1 MDVRTPFFQN
11 IACVLIGVLFL
22 NPIVATA
29 AQLTVDAQ
37 AGGNTSLAQAGNGV
51 PIVNIAKP
59 NDSGLSHNK
68 FSEYNVGTQGLI
80 LNNATDKLQT
90 TQLGGL
96 ILGNPNLKGQAAG
109 LILNEVTG
117 ANTSQLKGYTEVAGK
132 SAAVIVANP
141 HGISCDGCGFINT
154 PRVTLTTGK
163 PMVENGK
170 LDHFDVDGGQIAI
183 EGAGLNAS
191 NVEQFDLITRSA
203 KINAE
208 LHANQL
214 NVIAGRNEVDAANLT
229 AIAKADDG
237 SAKPLLAIDSS
248 ALGGMYAGAIRLVG
262 TEAGVGVRLAG
273 DMASSAGDIR
283 INANGQLSLGQ
294 TAASRDIVLKA
305 QDIELTGK
313 AYAGRH
319 VEAQAQQGLSLA
331 QGQSLAAR
339 ERIELKGGQLHNRG
353 LIEAGVNSDNSRN
366 LSGDVTL
373 SANGLRN
380 SGSVIA
386 SRELSAA
393 LDGQLDNRAGTL
405 SARSSASLTAGS
417 LSNGADGRLLS
428 QGSLTIEAEE
438 LDNRDGL
445 IASAKDLRV
454 TAGADLHN
462 QAGEISSQAAI
473 SLEGRKLDN
482 QGGLIAADSH
492 LQVNVVE
499 LDNSAKGTLSSQ
511 GSLRVQAQELDNR
524 QGGLLSSK
532 GGMTLTNAALDNQ
545 GGVIVAEQQLSID
558 GKSLDNRGGLVSGKA
573 DLSVSLDTLL
583 DNRSQGT
590 VIADGKLRVGAAEL
604 RNSDRGQVA
613 AKGDLEIS
621 VGELSQQGD
630 AATAAG
636 ELLSQGQLIL
646 GAERID
652 NRQGGL
658 IAASQGLDIYASE
671 LLRNSG
677 GEIST
682 QGQASIRVQAA
693 GGQPAALL
701 DNSGAGTI
709 IGDQGLILTVQ
720 RLLNNAKGLLAGRD
734 SLVLIGDSLDN
745 RDAGTLS
752 SQKTLSVQLTG
763 ELQNKVQGGLLSG
776 GSLTVDATS
785 VNNSAGGLLSS
796 AGQLDVGGGSLNNQG
811 GQLVSDSQLTIS
823 NSSLDNSNSGIISA
837 KQALSIGTGQLDN
850 QSKGLITTGAGL
862 TVIAGQ
868 INNYQQGLIAA
879 KGAAQV
885 SATGLDQHDGGELIS
900 EAALT
905 LDLQGG
911 ALNNSGQGLI
921 ATPGALLLNNLG
933 AVNNSAGGEI
943 SSSQSFLLK
952 ASQLNNSAGRVISGQ
967 ELQLQI
973 TQALLNNLK
982 GVLSA
987 AKLSVAAASLDNSGA
1002 GVLASQGDI
1011 QLSLTGKLDNHD
1023 QGTLSAGQAL
1033 SIASASL
1040 DNSNDGLLASGGALQ
1055 LNTGAANNQDG
1066 SILSQAELDVSTAAL
1081 DNRGGVLSSQQAL
1094 TLSADAIDNRDNGL
1108 ITSAAALTL
1117 NAASLDSSRHLAGS
1131 GGEVSARQSLQ
1142 LTVNQLIQQQGRL
1155 IGEAGMHI
1163 DFKGGE
1169 LDNRGGLLSAT
1180 GPLTLL
1186 NLGKL
1191 DNRNGGEVSSLQSY
1205 SLAAGAIDNGNQGRL
1220 ISAGNLNLDLGS
1232 GTLGNAEGG
1241 LISGWKGLTVKA
1253 GSLDN
1258 SALGTLSSR
1267 DGDLLV
1273 ELSGALNNSGQG
1285 ALVSKGMLAVDA
1297 ASLNNSDKGIVS
1309 SEGDLKLSLSGAL
1322 NNSAS
1327 GLIDSQGTLLAS
1339 AGAINNQAGQIGS
1352 LQAASLTASSLDN
1365 RAGQLSSGAGLS
1377 LTLSGNLTN
1386 TQNAKLASAGPLVLK
1401 AAAIDN
1407 QGGSL
1412 VSQNLLQLTAAS
1424 LNNANGGTL
1433 AARNGL
1439 NLLLTGALNN
1449 SADGL
1454 IHSQQG
1460 AIDLRA
1466 ASLNNSGGT
1475 LSAQQDLVVKLD
1487 GKLDNQGGH
1496 IQSQAGN
1503 LDLQQSSA
1511 LDNSNGVLSSLKG
1524 WLKLVTTGLFDND
1537 AGTTQ
1542 AQTLEINAKGIDNRG
1557 GHLSA
1562 LSGDTSINLSSATF
1576 NNQGGGLYA
1585 HQLLEVIAG
1594 DFNNQGA
1601 APGQGGNVA
1610 AGQIDFS
1617 LSGAL
1622 NNGYGIVESASTL
1635 GLAVSSLDNRHGS
1648 LRALGS
1654 SGDTRIAA
1662 ASLDNRNGKLETAN
1676 RNLDLSVAS
1685 LHSSGGRIL
1694 HVGTGDFGLSAAQVM
1709 GAGGD
1714 LSTNGLLSLTADSWI
1729 NSGVLQAGELVLNI
1743 GNFTQT
1749 ATGQLLAGNAFTGSG
1764 TNWVNH
1770 GLLASDG
1777 TFSLNLSG
1785 AYSGN
1790 GQLSSLGDLSLS
1802 AASVN
1807 LSSSAR
1813 IAGGGLTSVTS
1824 SGLLSNL
1831 GKLTSAGD
1839 LTVTANTLN
1848 NHGTLGSAEKLR
1860 LVAPTLLNESGLI
1873 FSGDDM
1879 TLRVNNFINR
1889 YADVY
1894 SLGAIDLAR
1903 NDQGANASLLDN
1915 LSATLEST
1923 GDFSLK
1929 AAVINNA
1936 RAVLVINDAG
1946 KYTAK
1951 ITELPCSSY
1960 YGAGDCSG
1968 KRNGVWEIIER
1979 DKLEV
1984 AEASAASSI
1993 QAGGNLL
2000 LVGDTLT
2007 NSSSLISAGGN
2018 ITANLARLENT
2029 GVETGEIETRR
2040 IFTSQRTRNIG
2051 SWQTEANQFTA
2062 KYWYLSPGYNPNN
2075 LSGLEAALAHFIGRM
2090 EREQTKFRTTTNI
2103 ASGDQSYAAIIQ
2115 AGGNVS
2121 ITASEQI
2128 NSGVIRPSYAYV
2140 AGGARSG
2147 DTATGGSR
2155 FSTPVSLNAQLPPDL
2170 QQQQVNPLTLPGFS
2184 LPQGEHGL
2192 FRLSGQGAASAMASA
2207 VQGAAGVN
2215 TLSASSVT
2223 VEAGETAQ
2231 GPAAATGSGWNLQ
2244 SAGNNPGGSPINPGA
2259 LQVAGVQ
2266 GLPSSVLPSSSHKYL
2281 IETNPEL
2288 TNLKQFLGSDY
2299 MLGHLGYTPDTT
2311 QKRLGDGLY
2320 EQRLIREAVV
2330 ARTGQRFLA
2339 GLTSDEAMFRYLMDN
2354 AIASKEAL
2362 NLSVG
2367 ISLSAAQVAALT
2379 HDIVWMEE
2387 HEVLG
2392 EKVLVP
2398 VLYLAQAEGRLA
2410 PNGALIQG
2418 RDVALISGGEL
2429 NNQGTL
2435 RASDNLS
2442 VTAGNI
2448 SNSGL
2453 MQAGERLSLLATDSI
2468 RNAQGGIISGRDVSA
2483 IALTGD
2489 IVNERSVTR
2498 HEVNVGNRHSIQDFV
2513 DNASRIEAAGS
2524 LSLSAGRDVTNLGG
2538 VFDSR
2543 GDLSIS
2549 AGRDVTIAAVEE
2561 RSLQARGSRYL
2572 AEQVSQHGA
2581 QVSAGRDIEISAG
2594 RDLTAIASR
2603 VEAGRDIALAAGND
2617 VLIASAANEEHFYSR
2632 SKKVTRS
2639 TDSVRQQASTI
2650 HAGRDIAIEAGQD
2663 LTVIASQVKAG
2674 NNVALNAEQD
2684 INVLSAMDESAS
2696 FYAKKSKGSFG
2707 RSKSKQQEK
2716 YDSTNIASVIEA
2728 GNDLTINTSKT
2739 EGGGLSID
2747 GGRDVTVIGSQLSAG
2762 NDLLVGATGDVA
2774 ILSGVE
2780 EHGAYSKKTKSG
2792 FLGMSKSGKSQL
2804 KTSATQ
2810 VASELGAGNDVV
2822 IAAGNDIR
2830 LRASE
2835 TMAGNDVELR
2845 AGLVTDTGDINLVS
2859 ANDSAYSRSTE
2870 YKKKVGLSFSDAV
2883 GLAVGTPSWGGDIAL
2898 SSAKKAGKEAISSTS
2913 VGSQVTADRDA
2924 TLAAE
2929 RDINIVGSGVSAGR
2943 NVLLDAGR
2951 DVNVM
2956 AGSSSQQT
2964 TAWEHTKTLGMQ
2976 QDFDRNGFTTFV
2988 GEEKLKDKQINGQ
3001 QTAAGSLIDAGL
3013 DIDIRAGRDIVQEG
3027 SDLAAGYDLNLQAGR
3042 NILID
3047 AAGEQSLSVR
3057 EQSQKRTGTT
3067 TTVNHNFGNTMDA
3080 LSGAGKGDN
3089 SVSQASS
3096 TLKAVDSVSQFLA
3109 GPTFD
3114 AHIGSTS
3121 QSQSVTQVVQ
3131 GNRTSTLSAGND
3143 INLLAQND
3151 VTVRGGQFSAGRDI
3165 NVAGQDVVFDVAR
3178 GEQRFDNQQSQSKGG
3193 IVGGT
3198 TGGFK
3203 VGIGGSSGTATQEGS
3218 QGTSSG
3224 AQLNAQRDVNLSAER
3239 DLSLIGTQVQAGRD
3253 IDLYAGNDLAIGAA
3267 ANAHANEDR
3276 RRSGGGEVG
3285 LTFGSDGIGV
3295 YASVNIG
3302 RGSLDR
3308 EGARQQEAYLYAG
3321 RNLNFESG
3329 RDTTVAG
3336 AKLEGENVTG
3346 EVGRNLTVSSVP
3358 DTGKVS
3364 GKEFDLSATVTI
3376 GYGASVS
3383 GSVGYGQTT
3392 GKTNWVG
3399 NQTSIT
3405 ARDRLD
3411 IRTEEHTQI
3420 DGAVLA
3426 SQTGN
3431 LKLDTDTLGFRDI
3444 KGEDKERSYY
3454 LNAGG
3459 SYGTGQQDQS
3469 QQGKGEAGVNGWSL
3483 SGYEYEKEREQIVR
3497 ATVGAGEIVVRS
3509 DAETGKDSTAG
3520 LNRDTSKAYE
3530 ITKDKEERT
3539 DLYVSKSSLEA
3550 VGDPQATFQQ
3560 WIKAVD
3566 NYGDSSDAALTF
3578 AIELLAAA
3586 TAVVDGRSLDDI
3598 QYQQRRIDEARR
3610 AEVLIRKL
3618 TKGSV
3623 SQRKDTAALILGGI
3637 TQGRDTE
3644 QARALAESIDRLAVE
3659 NPNAAFKAL
3668 VLLSQ
3673 FNNNDGQLNVLPAVL
3688 GSAYAAEILG
3698 ISLLATAA
3706 LPGNQEALAKAASS
3720 VIEAAGKANSDFEL
3734 QMRLYAEL
3742 WPLVLGTAFPIH
3754 VLGPED
3760 RALVSPIF
3768 NPLAGGNASSGGYN
3782 AGGTVIT
3789 VPHTGGN
3796 QLDGQQ
3802 GELIYTTPVHQLN
3815 PGNMYSED
3823 GPKATAGTPSTGPR
3837 FIAGSTGNTIDLNYT
3852 KGLTETNVT
3861 VTGSRGGVQYPLQ
3874 GQTPNS
3880 YANLGNGHVIV
3891 YGPDG
3896 RALYDVSNS
3905 RIKVVEWHQAP
3916 SGQYFPKKGSDTKVF
3931 EGNVPQSVLNDLG
3944 LN

>member
-1424 LNNANGGTL
+1424 LNNAGGGTL

-1848 NHGTLGSAEKLR
+1848 NHGTLGSAGKLR
-1860 LVAPTLLNESGLI
+1860 LVAPTLLNENGLI
-1873 FSGDDM
+1873 FSGEDM
-1879 TLRVNNFINR
+1879 TLRVNNFTNR

-1929 AAVINNA
+1929 ATVINNA
-1936 RAVLVINDAG
+1936 RAVLVINNAG

-1951 ITELPCSSY
+1951 ITELPCSGY

-1984 AEASAASSI
+1984 TEASAASSI

-2040 IFTSQRTRNIG
+2040 IFTSERTRNIG

-2121 ITASEQI
+2121 ITASQQI

-2140 AGGARSG
+2140 AGGSRSG
-2147 DTATGGSR
+2147 DTATGGPR
-2155 FSTPVSLNAQLPPDL
+2155 FSTPISLNAQLPPNL

-2192 FRLSGQGAASAMASA
+2192 FRLSGQGGTSATATA

-2215 TLSASSVT
+2215 TLSGSSVT
-2223 VEAGETAQ
+2223 VGQGSVSQ
-2231 GPAAATGSGWNLQ
+2231 GPVATTGSTWSVQSGQSGSSAGVTPTNAAAL
-2244 SAGNNPGGSPINPGA
+2244 APG
-2259 LQVAGVQ
+2259 GVQ
-2266 GLPSSVLPSSSHKYL
+2266 GLPGSTVPTTSHKYL

-2299 MLGHLGYTPDTT
+2299 MLGNLGYTPDNT

-2339 GLTSDEAMFRYLMDN
+2339 GLNSDEAMFRYLMDN
-2354 AIASKEAL
+2354 AIASKQAL
-2362 NLSVG
+2362 QLSVG
-2367 ISLSAAQVAALT
+2367 ISLTAAQVAALT

-2442 VTAGNI
+2442 VTASNI
-2448 SNSGL
+2448 SNTGL

-2489 IVNERSVTR
+2489 IVNERSVTT
-2498 HEVNVGNRHSIQDFV
+2498 HESAQRGYTHRADFV
-2513 DNASRIEAAGS
+2513 DSAARIEAIND
-2524 LSLSAGRDVTNLGG
+2524 LTLSAGRDIHNIGG
-2538 VFDSR
+2538 A
-2543 GDLSIS
+2543 LT
-2549 AGRDVTIAAVEE
+2549 AGRD
-2561 RSLQARGSRYL
+2561 LQL
-2572 AEQVSQHGA
+2572 H
-2581 QVSAGRDIEISAG
+2581 AGRDLVIASAQEHDLTAREARKSNSRLEQITQHASEVSAG
-2594 RDLTAIASR
+2594 RDLTLSTERDLAVVASR
-2603 VEAGRDIALAAGND
+2603 V
-2617 VLIASAANEEHFYSR
+2617 S
-2632 SKKVTRS
+2632 
-2639 TDSVRQQASTI
+2639 
-2650 HAGRDIAIEAGQD
+2650 AGQD
-2663 LTVIASQVKAG
+2663 LTLLAGGDVTLAAAANESHFEAHRRGGGKKVDKVDSRVSQQA
-2674 NNVALNAEQD
+2674 AE
-2684 INVLSAMDESAS
+2684 LSAGGDLHV
-2696 FYAKKSKGSFG
+2696 
-2707 RSKSKQQEK
+2707 Q
-2716 YDSTNIASVIEA
+2716 A
-2728 GNDLTINTSKT
+2728 GNDLT
-2739 EGGGLSID
+2739 
-2747 GGRDVTVIGSQLSAG
+2747 A
-2762 NDLLVGATGDVA
+2762 VA
-2774 ILSGVE
+2774 
-2780 EHGAYSKKTKSG
+2780 
-2792 FLGMSKSGKSQL
+2792 SQL
-2804 KTSATQ
+2804 K
-2810 VASELGAGNDVV
+2810 AGD
-2822 IAAGNDIR
+2822 
-2830 LRASE
+2830 
-2835 TMAGNDVELR
+2835 
-2845 AGLVTDTGDINLVS
+2845 
-2859 ANDSAYSRSTE
+2859 
-2870 YKKKVGLSFSDAV
+2870 
-2883 GLAVGTPSWGGDIAL
+2883 
-2898 SSAKKAGKEAISSTS
+2898 
-2913 VGSQVTADRDA
+2913 
-2924 TLAAE
+2924 
-2929 RDINIVGSGVSAGR
+2929 
-2943 NVLLDAGR
+2943 
-2951 DVNVM
+2951 
-2956 AGSSSQQT
+2956 
-2964 TAWEHTKTLGMQ
+2964 
-2976 QDFDRNGFTTFV
+2976 
-2988 GEEKLKDKQINGQ
+2988 
-3001 QTAAGSLIDAGL
+3001 
-3013 DIDIRAGRDIVQEG
+3013 
-3027 SDLAAGYDLNLQAGR
+3027 
-3042 NILID
+3042 
-3047 AAGEQSLSVR
+3047 
-3057 EQSQKRTGTT
+3057 
-3067 TTVNHNFGNTMDA
+3067 
-3080 LSGAGKGDN
+3080 
-3089 SVSQASS
+3089 
-3096 TLKAVDSVSQFLA
+3096 
-3109 GPTFD
+3109 
-3114 AHIGSTS
+3114 
-3121 QSQSVTQVVQ
+3121 
-3131 GNRTSTLSAGND
+3131 
-3143 INLLAQND
+3143 
-3151 VTVRGGQFSAGRDI
+3151 
-3165 NVAGQDVVFDVAR
+3165 
-3178 GEQRFDNQQSQSKGG
+3178 
-3193 IVGGT
+3193 
-3198 TGGFK
+3198 
-3203 VGIGGSSGTATQEGS
+3203 
-3218 QGTSSG
+3218 
-3224 AQLNAQRDVNLSAER
+3224 
-3239 DLSLIGTQVQAGRD
+3239 
-3253 IDLYAGNDLAIGAA
+3253 
-3267 ANAHANEDR
+3267 
-3276 RRSGGGEVG
+3276 
-3285 LTFGSDGIGV
+3285 
-3295 YASVNIG
+3295 
-3302 RGSLDR
+3302 
-3308 EGARQQEAYLYAG
+3308 EAYLYAG
-3321 RNLNFESG
+3321 NQLSLLAAQDSDYSLYDMKKKGSWGSNKTQRDEVTTVRNVGTTIETGGDLTLVSAGDQLYQRARLESG
-3329 RDTTVAG
+3329 ADLTLASGGSITFEAVKDLDQESHEKSKGSWAWTSAKGKGTTDETLLQSQLIAQGDIVIQAVEGLKIDIKQVNQQSVSQTIDAMVQADPQLAWLKEMEQRGDVDWRRVKEVHDSFKYSHSGLGGAAAMIIAIIVTYLTWGAG
-3336 AKLEGENVTG
+3336 AGL
-3346 EVGRNLTVSSVP
+3346 VGAAQGTWQAAAANTIASSVASNAATSTINNRGNLGAVVKDVTSKEAVRGYVVSGVTAGLTAGVFDGLLKTSTDP
-3358 DTGKVS
+3358 LTGKVTVDLS
-3364 GKEFDLSATVTI
+3364 SLEGVGRFAGNQLLQNGTSTLLDRALGGNSSISDALRSSLANTFAAAGFNLVGDLSAPEKWDLKDGSPAKI
-3376 GYGASVS
+3376 G
-3383 GSVGYGQTT
+3383 
-3392 GKTNWVG
+3392 
-3399 NQTSIT
+3399 
-3405 ARDRLD
+3405 L
-3411 IRTEEHTQI
+3411 H
-3420 DGAVLA
+3420 AVMGGLA
-3426 SQTGN
+3426 A
-3431 LKLDTDTLGFRDI
+3431 
-3444 KGEDKERSYY
+3444 EA
-3454 LNAGG
+3454 AGG
-3459 SYGTGQQDQS
+3459 DFKTGALA
-3469 QQGKGEAGVNGWSL
+3469 AGVNETLVDSL
-3483 SGYEYEKEREQIVR
+3483 SNWYGQMDPEQKKSLLVMNSQVIGVLTAAAQGGDEKALQTGGWVAGTATQYNYLNHTEAEDRRESQEKCIAGDKNGCERVEQLNALDKQRDLVLHQTCRANAASAACGKLLVDAQLARESFKPYVGTAEWNAQINDDPRLWQYSLEREMLSVTNAINQTPNTTPELKRLVAAIVGTALDFTPAGDLKGLLEAETPFDYLMSAVGSVPVVGDGIAGTIKQAERLYKEGKIAEAAATLEQGAKRGTQIP
-3497 ATVGAGEIVVRS
+3497 AAGGGSQITPSNGSTVSRS
-3509 DAETGKDSTAG
+3509 DGDVSGGAH
-3520 LNRDTSKAYE
+3520 RDTSKPANDGFDSHHCPAKNCYAGAP
-3530 ITKDKEERT
+3530 I
-3539 DLYVSKSSLEA
+3539 SSLDGPAIKMEPADHRLTASYGSSPEA
-3550 VGDPQATFQQ
+3550 
-3560 WIKAVD
+3560 KAYRARQEQLLQEGKLREAIQMDVD
-3566 NYGDSSDAALTF
+3566 DIRSKFGGKYDAA
-3578 AIELLAAA
+3578 IEQMLKYA
-3586 TAVVDGRSLDDI
+3586 DSLD
-3598 QYQQRRIDEARR
+3598 A
-3610 AEVLIRKL
+3610 
-3618 TKGSV
+3618 
-3623 SQRKDTAALILGGI
+3623 
-3637 TQGRDTE
+3637 
-3644 QARALAESIDRLAVE
+3644 
-3659 NPNAAFKAL
+3659 
-3668 VLLSQ
+3668 SQ
-3673 FNNNDGQLNVLPAVL
+3673 F
-3688 GSAYAAEILG
+3688 
-3698 ISLLATAA
+3698 
-3706 LPGNQEALAKAASS
+3706 
-3720 VIEAAGKANSDFEL
+3720 
-3734 QMRLYAEL
+3734 
-3742 WPLVLGTAFPIH
+3742 
-3754 VLGPED
+3754 
-3760 RALVSPIF
+3760 
-3768 NPLAGGNASSGGYN
+3768 
-3782 AGGTVIT
+3782 
-3789 VPHTGGN
+3789 
-3796 QLDGQQ
+3796 
-3802 GELIYTTPVHQLN
+3802 
-3815 PGNMYSED
+3815 
-3823 GPKATAGTPSTGPR
+3823 
-3837 FIAGSTGNTIDLNYT
+3837 
-3852 KGLTETNVT
+3852 
-3861 VTGSRGGVQYPLQ
+3861 
-3874 GQTPNS
+3874 
-3880 YANLGNGHVIV
+3880 
-3891 YGPDG
+3891 
-3896 RALYDVSNS
+3896 
-3905 RIKVVEWHQAP
+3905 IKR
-3916 SGQYFPKKGSDTKVF
+3916 
-3931 EGNVPQSVLNDLG
+3931 
-3944 LN
+3944 